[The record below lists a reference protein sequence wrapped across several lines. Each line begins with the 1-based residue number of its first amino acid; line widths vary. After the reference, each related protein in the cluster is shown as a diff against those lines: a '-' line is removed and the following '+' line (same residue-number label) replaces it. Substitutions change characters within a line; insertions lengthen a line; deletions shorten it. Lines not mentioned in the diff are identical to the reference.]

1 VPLAY
6 AAGRAMEPI
15 LFGVGPANLVIYAAS
30 VALALAMAIAGSL
43 APAARAAR
51 VQPAVTVRNE

>member
-1 VPLAY
+1 
-6 AAGRAMEPI
+6 MEPI
-15 LFGVGPANLVIYAAS
+15 LFGVGPGNLAIYAAA

-43 APAARAAR
+43 VPAARAAR